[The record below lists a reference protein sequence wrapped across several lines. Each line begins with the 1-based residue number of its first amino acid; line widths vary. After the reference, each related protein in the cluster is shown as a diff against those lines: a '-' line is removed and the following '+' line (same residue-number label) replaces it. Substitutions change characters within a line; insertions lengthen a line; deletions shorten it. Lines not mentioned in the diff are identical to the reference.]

1 MGKNFPLITTLK
13 ENPQLFDKTL
23 SLIEKSFL
31 YQAPFTFKEDF
42 SPLISAENHHNCFI
56 VIDENENVLAHV
68 GARDSF
74 ITIDN
79 KKFPV
84 TMLGGIAV
92 DEKFRGEGHFQNLF
106 QDVLAEKRSDTAF
119 FLLWSDLEKLYNKYS
134 FHLCGH
140 QFEVEKSSTK
150 NSFIQTKFQLLSAD
164 ERKNI
169 IALYENSFSKAFVTL
184 SRSDKEWNELAGVMS
199 ADLYIKKTSEII
211 TDYFFMNKGQDLP
224 GVIYEYGSER
234 ELAKLIPE
242 ISGYGKLWMGS
253 ELSPTDQLHYQFFMA
268 PGDLK
273 LFTDFVSAFTG
284 NKISLRNINLMKQE
298 AYFDFNEEL
307 MALDLPDFLRGLFG
321 PGTFEELELKPIFIS
336 GLDSI

>member
-13 ENPQLFDKTL
+13 ENPEFIEKTL
-23 SLIEKSFL
+23 GLIEKSFQ
-31 YQAPFTFKEDF
+31 YKAPFTFKEDF
-42 SPLISAENHHNCFI
+42 SPLISPKNHHNCFI
-56 VIDENENVLAHV
+56 ITNEHGDVLAHV
-68 GARDSF
+68 GARDCVISLK
-74 ITIDN
+74 D
-79 KKFPV
+79 KKFAV

-140 QFEVEKSSTK
+140 QFELSQSTNK
-150 NSFIQTKFQLLSAD
+150 TSFTKTKLHLLSID
-164 ERKNI
+164 EKAKI
-169 IALYENSFSKAFVTL
+169 KSLYENSFRKTYVTL
-184 SRSDKEWNELAGVMS
+184 SRTDKEWEELESVVS
-199 ADLYIKKTSEII
+199 ADLYIRKADENL

-224 GVIYEYGSER
+224 EIIYEYGTEGDL
-234 ELAKLIPE
+234 EKMLQE
-242 ISGYGKLWMGS
+242 ISGHGKVWMGA
-253 ELSPTDQLHYQFFMA
+253 ELASTDNLQYQFFMS
-268 PGDLK
+268 PGDLG
-273 LFTDFVSAFTG
+273 LFTDFVLSFTDG
-284 NKISLRNINLMKQE
+284 KIFLRNINFMKQE

-321 PGTFEELELKPIFIS
+321 PGTFEELSLKPIFIS